1 MHDKIFA
8 NQQALDRPTY
18 EKYAQELGLN
28 LGKFKAALDTQKGKA
43 EIEADAA
50 SGNKIGARGT
60 PAFFINGKFL
70 SGAQPFEAF
79 KAKIDGE
86 LKNAEALV
94 AKGTP
99 KAKVYEVIMKD
110 AKSEV
115 PAAPAGQAAEAEKT
129 PDQDQTIYK
138 VEAGDS
144 QAKGPKNAPI
154 TMVIFSDFQCPFCAR
169 VEPTLAQIEK
179 EYGGKVRQ
187 VWKNYPLPFHNNAEP
202 AAEAAMAAGSQGKFW
217 EMHDK
222 LFQNNTALDRPSLEK
237 YAQELGLN
245 MAKFKADLDS
255 NKYKSVIES
264 ETKEGQAVG
273 VNGTPAVFING
284 RKISGAYPYDTFKK
298 ITEEELS
305 KKGGAHGKAVAKRKT

>member
-1 MHDKIFA
+1 M
-8 NQQALDRPTY
+8 
-18 EKYAQELGLN
+18 
-28 LGKFKAALDTQKGKA
+28 GKFKAALDAQKGKA

-50 SGNKIGARGT
+50 AGGKIGARGT

-79 KAKIDGE
+79 KAKIDEE
-86 LKNAEALV
+86 LKSAEAMV

-99 KAKVYEVIMKD
+99 KAKVYDVIMKD
-110 AKSEV
+110 AKAEV

-129 PDQDQTIYK
+129 PDQDKTVYK

-144 QAKGPKNAPI
+144 PSKGPKNAPL
-154 TMVIFSDFQCPFCAR
+154 TWSSSPTSSAR
-169 VEPTLAQIEK
+169 SASASSRRWRRWRRST
-179 EYGGKVRQ
+179 
-187 VWKNYPLPFHNNAEP
+187 
-202 AAEAAMAAGSQGKFW
+202 AGRSARCGRTTRSPSTTTPSRRPRRRWRRRAQGKFW

-222 LFQNNTALDRPSLEK
+222 LFANNTALDRASLEK

-255 NKYKSVIES
+255 SKYKSAIEA

-284 RKISGAYPYDTFKK
+284 RKISGAYPFETFKK
-298 ITEEELS
+298 IADEELA
-305 KKGGAHGKAVAKRKT
+305 KKKRHGKAVAAKR